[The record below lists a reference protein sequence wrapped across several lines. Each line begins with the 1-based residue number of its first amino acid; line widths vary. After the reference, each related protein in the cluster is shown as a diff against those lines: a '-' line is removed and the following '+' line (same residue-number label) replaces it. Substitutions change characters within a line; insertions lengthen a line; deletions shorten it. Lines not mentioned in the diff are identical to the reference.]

1 MNLTPLYDRVLIR
14 PIKPEEVTTGG
25 IIIPDTAKEKPIHG
39 EVLAVGEGRMLPDGK
54 IEPLRVKGGDIVV
67 YSKHGG
73 YAAVPIQV
81 NYGEEE
87 LLVVKESEIVGIVN

>member
-25 IIIPDTAKEKPIHG
+25 IIIPDTVKEKPIHG
-39 EVLAVGEGRMLPDGK
+39 EVLAIGEGRMLPDGK
-54 IEPLRVKGGDIVV
+54 IEPLRVKVGDIVV

-73 YAAVPIQV
+73 LHDGRQQRIGYSKSS
-81 NYGEEE
+81 N
-87 LLVVKESEIVGIVN
+87 

>member
-1 MNLTPLYDRVLIR
+1 MNFTPLYDRVLIR
-14 PIKPEEVTTGG
+14 PIKPEETTTGG

-39 EVLAVGEGRMLPDGK
+39 EVLAVGEGRILQDGT
-54 IEPLRVKGGDIVV
+54 IAPLRVKVGDIVV

-81 NYGEEE
+81 NYDDE
-87 LLVVKESEIVGIVN
+87 LLVIKESEIVGIVN